1 MGKKRG
7 SPPNPPKPR
16 PPVKKTG
23 GIGKIAKKQRVTGG
37 NKPKKKRI
45 SGAGNK
51 KRTHNKPRIKKSK
64 LRGEKKGL
72 KKIKG
77 RANKMRKQRPT
88 KRSIADR
95 AYERYLKK
103 MFLPED
109 SVVSRFEMNNVVRE
123 RISRTVRF
131 ENEMPALWTNILIAA
146 QGVDGSR
153 ADDIVVERFIGG
165 PFSARMSL
173 QNNGNKDIYLNRDGV
188 AIFNINGGTLI
199 KNEHTLSVTLP
210 SKEAR
215 GGENSVQIGGE
226 WVQSRKQAEELGQW
240 VLTNQGDGGEA
251 YTIHVFGNI
260 FVDLGDIIVIEHG
273 DMNIVDSMRFII
285 TSISNSF
292 DSGLH
297 TEINVR
303 RVWPNAGRSFVHK
316 TGVPQNPILL

>member
-1 MGKKRG
+1 MSKKKRF
-7 SPPNPPKPR
+7 
-16 PPVKKTG
+16 
-23 GIGKIAKKQRVTGG
+23 TGG

-51 KRTHNKPRIKKSK
+51 KRKVHKPRNKKRR
-64 LRGEKKGL
+64 LTGEKKGL
-72 KKIKG
+72 KRIKG
-77 RANKMRKQRPT
+77 RGRKMRKERPT

-95 AYERYLKK
+95 AYEKYLKK

-131 ENEMPALWTNILIAA
+131 ENEMPALWTTILIAA
-146 QGVDGSR
+146 QGVDGST

-199 KNEHTLSVTLP
+199 KNEHTTSVTLP

-215 GGENSVQIGGE
+215 GGEHSVQVGGE
-226 WVQSRKQAEELGQW
+226 WVQSKRQAEELGQW
-240 VLTNQGDGGEA
+240 ILSNQGDGGES
-251 YTIHVFGNI
+251 YTLEVFGNI
-260 FVDLGDIIVIEHG
+260 FLDVGDVVVIEHA
-273 DMNIVDSMRFII
+273 DMNITDSMRFIVTGVTNAFDDGLK
-285 TSISNSF
+285 TSV
-292 DSGLH
+292 
-297 TEINVR
+297 NVR
-303 RVWPNAGRSFVHK
+303 RIWPNAGRSLSHK
-316 TGVPQNPILL
+316 AGVPQNPILL